1 MDTTLPTETPAPPK
15 ATAILIAHNQA
26 AELRR
31 AITALE
37 RSQDRDRFEILV
49 IDSGSLDDT
58 ETIGEEFPGITLLR
72 LPHHFGATKALNIAT
87 RTAKTDFLFF
97 LSPDV
102 EVDADTLRLLT
113 ERLEAESE
121 ATAVCPLLV
130 DAEGAPVA
138 RIQPIPTR
146 ETLAQVCAGRPAP
159 YIEPDLTQ
167 EQIAVGYPGRDA
179 LLVRKQFIIGMNYFD
194 ARFGEYW
201 ADADLALKVRH
212 ARKKIL
218 LYPAIRVTWHTPAQ
232 PAPHDAAY
240 SAAVYSADR
249 VLGAALLLRK
259 HEGFLAGLTFRLSAI
274 VGALLHFDFRLFAA
288 LLSGEKVGSQAS

>member
-1 MDTTLPTETPAPPK
+1 MDTTLPPEAPPAPK

-31 AITALE
+31 ALQALE
-37 RSQDRDRFEILV
+37 HSQDRARFEILV

-72 LPHHFGATKALNIAT
+72 LPHHFGATKAMNIGT

-102 EVDADTLRLLT
+102 EVAPDTIRLLT
-113 ERLEAESE
+113 EHLEAESE

-130 DAEGAPVA
+130 DAAGTPIA
-138 RIQPIPTR
+138 RIQPLPTR
-146 ETLAQVCAGRPAP
+146 ETLAQACGGGEPP

-167 EQIAVGYPGRDA
+167 ESVAVGYPGRDA

-218 LYPAIRVTWHTPAQ
+218 LYPAIRATWHASAH
-232 PAPHDAAY
+232 PAPDDAVY
-240 SAAVYSADR
+240 SAAIYNADR

-259 HEGFLAGLTFRLSAI
+259 HDGFIAGLTFRLSAI
-274 VGALLHFDFRLFAA
+274 VRALLHFDFRLFAA

>member
-1 MDTTLPTETPAPPK
+1 MDTTLPPETPPAPK

-31 AITALE
+31 ALQALE
-37 RSQDRDRFEILV
+37 RSKDRDRFEILV

-72 LPHHFGATKALNIAT
+72 LPHHFGATKAMNIAT

-102 EVDADTLRLLT
+102 EVAPDTIRLLT
-113 ERLEAESE
+113 EHLEAESDT
-121 ATAVCPLLV
+121 TAVCPLLV
-130 DAEGAPVA
+130 DAAGTPIA
-138 RIQPIPTR
+138 RIQPLPTR
-146 ETLAQVCAGRPAP
+146 ETLAQACAGGEPP
-159 YIEPDLTQ
+159 HIEPDLTQ
-167 EQIAVGYPGRDA
+167 ESIAVGYPGRDA

-218 LYPAIRVTWHTPAQ
+218 LYPAIRATWHASAR
-232 PAPHDAAY
+232 PAPDDAVY
-240 SAAVYSADR
+240 SAAIYNADR

-259 HEGFLAGLTFRLSAI
+259 HEGFIAGLTFRLSAI
-274 VGALLHFDFRLFAA
+274 VSALLHFDFRLFAA

>member
-1 MDTTLPTETPAPPK
+1 MDTTLPPEAPPAPK

-31 AITALE
+31 ALQALE
-37 RSQDRDRFEILV
+37 HSQDRARFEILV

-72 LPHHFGATKALNIAT
+72 LPHHFGATKAMNIGT

-102 EVDADTLRLLT
+102 EVAPDTIRLLT
-113 ERLEAESE
+113 EHLEAESE

-130 DAEGAPVA
+130 DAAGTPIA
-138 RIQPIPTR
+138 RIQPLPTR
-146 ETLAQVCAGRPAP
+146 ETLAQACGGGEPP

-167 EQIAVGYPGRDA
+167 ESVAVGYPGRDA

-218 LYPAIRVTWHTPAQ
+218 LYPAIRATWHASAR
-232 PAPHDAAY
+232 PAPDDAVY
-240 SAAVYSADR
+240 SAAIYNADR

-259 HEGFLAGLTFRLSAI
+259 HEGFIAGLTFRLAAI
-274 VGALLHFDFRLFAA
+274 VRALLHFDFRLFAA

>member
-1 MDTTLPTETPAPPK
+1 MDTTLPPETPPAPK

-31 AITALE
+31 ALQALE

-49 IDSGSLDDT
+49 IDSGSQDDT
-58 ETIGEEFPGITLLR
+58 ANIDQEFPSITLLR
-72 LPHHFGATKALNIAT
+72 LPHHFGATKAMNIAT

-102 EVDADTLRLLT
+102 EAAPDTIRLLT

-130 DAEGAPVA
+130 DPTGAPVA
-138 RIQPIPTR
+138 RIQPLPTR
-146 ETLAQVCAGRPAP
+146 ETLAQVCAGGEAP
-159 YIEPDLTQ
+159 HIEPDLTQ
-167 EQIAVGYPGRDA
+167 ESVAVGYPGRDA

-218 LYPAIRVTWHTPAQ
+218 LYPAIRARWHAPAY
-232 PAPHDAAY
+232 PPPHDAC
-240 SAAVYSADR
+240 AAVYSADR

-259 HEGFLAGLTFRLSAI
+259 HQGFFAGLTFRLSAI
-274 VGALLHFDFRLFAA
+274 VGALLHFDFRLFAS
-288 LLSGEKVGSQAS
+288 LVSGEKVGSQAS

>member
-1 MDTTLPTETPAPPK
+1 MDTTLPPEAPPAPK

-31 AITALE
+31 ALQALE
-37 RSQDRDRFEILV
+37 RSQDRGRFEILV
-49 IDSGSLDDT
+49 VDSGSQDDT
-58 ETIGEEFPGITLLR
+58 ANIGAEFPSITLLR
-72 LPHHFGATKALNIAT
+72 LPHHFGATKAMNIAT
-87 RTAKTDFLFF
+87 RTAKTDFLLF

-102 EVDADTLRLLT
+102 EAAPDTIRLLT
-113 ERLEAESE
+113 QRLEAEND

-130 DAEGAPVA
+130 DAAGAPVA
-138 RIQPIPTR
+138 HIQPLPTR
-146 ETLAQVCAGRPAP
+146 ETLARVCAGGEPP
-159 YIEPDLTQ
+159 HIEPDLTQ
-167 EQIAVGYPGRDA
+167 ETVAVGYPGRDA

-218 LYPAIRVTWHTPAQ
+218 LYPAIRATWHAPAH
-232 PAPHDAAY
+232 PAPDD
-240 SAAVYSADR
+240 AVYRADR

-259 HEGFLAGLTFRLSAI
+259 HQGFFAGLTFRLSAI
-274 VGALLHFDFRLFAA
+274 VSALLHFDFRRFAA
-288 LLSGEKVGSQAS
+288 LVSGEKVGSQAS

>member
-1 MDTTLPTETPAPPK
+1 MDTTLPPEAPPALK

-31 AITALE
+31 ALQALE

-49 IDSGSLDDT
+49 VDSGSQDDT
-58 ETIGEEFPGITLLR
+58 GNISEEFPGITLLR
-72 LPHHFGATKALNIAT
+72 LPHHFGATKAMNIAT
-87 RTAKTDFLFF
+87 RSAKTDFLFF

-102 EVDADTLRLLT
+102 EVAPDTMRLLT
-113 ERLEAESE
+113 EHLEAETD
-121 ATAVCPLLV
+121 ATAVCPLLI
-130 DAEGAPVA
+130 DSEGKPVA
-138 RIQPIPTR
+138 RIQPLPTR
-146 ETLAQVCAGRPAP
+146 ETLAQVCAGGQAP
-159 YIEPDLTQ
+159 HVEPDLTQ
-167 EQIAVGYPGRDA
+167 DSVAVGYPGRDA

-218 LYPAIRVTWHTPAQ
+218 LYPAIRATWHAPAH
-232 PAPHDAAY
+232 PATDD
-240 SAAVYSADR
+240 AVYGADR

-259 HEGFLAGLTFRLSAI
+259 HQGFFAGLTFRLAAI
-274 VGALLHFDFRLFAA
+274 VGALLHFDFRRFAA
-288 LLSGEKVGSQAS
+288 LVSGEKVGSQAS

>member
-1 MDTTLPTETPAPPK
+1 MDTTLPPEAPPAPK

-31 AITALE
+31 ALQALE
-37 RSQDRDRFEILV
+37 RSQDRDGFEILV
-49 IDSGSLDDT
+49 IDSGSQDDT
-58 ETIGEEFPGITLLR
+58 GNLSEEFPGITLLR
-72 LPHHFGATKALNIAT
+72 LPHHFGATKAMNIAT
-87 RTAKTDFLFF
+87 RTAKTVFLFF
-97 LSPDV
+97 LSPDI
-102 EVDADTLRLLT
+102 EVAPDTVRLLT

-130 DAEGAPVA
+130 DATGAPVA
-138 RIQPIPTR
+138 RIQPLPTR
-146 ETLAQVCAGRPAP
+146 ETMAQVCAGGEPPHIA
-159 YIEPDLTQ
+159 PDLTQ
-167 EQIAVGYPGRDA
+167 ESIAVGYPGRDA

-201 ADADLALKVRH
+201 ADADLALKVRN

-218 LYPAIRVTWHTPAQ
+218 LYPAIRARWHAPAR
-232 PAPHDAAY
+232 PAPDDPVYNAAI
-240 SAAVYSADR
+240 YSADR

-274 VGALLHFDFRLFAA
+274 VSALLHFDFRLFAA

>member
-1 MDTTLPTETPAPPK
+1 MDTTLPPEAPPALK

-31 AITALE
+31 ALQALE

-49 IDSGSLDDT
+49 VDSGSRDDT
-58 ETIGEEFPGITLLR
+58 GNIGEEFPGITLLR
-72 LPHHFGATKALNIAT
+72 LPHHFGATKAMNIAT
-87 RTAKTDFLFF
+87 RSAKTDFLFF

-102 EVDADTLRLLT
+102 EVAPDTMRLLT
-113 ERLEAESE
+113 EHLEAETD
-121 ATAVCPLLV
+121 ATAVCPLLI
-130 DAEGAPVA
+130 DSEGKPVA
-138 RIQPIPTR
+138 RIQPLPTR
-146 ETLAQVCAGRPAP
+146 ETLAQVCAGGQAP
-159 YIEPDLTQ
+159 HVEPDLTQ
-167 EQIAVGYPGRDA
+167 DSVAVGYPGRDA

-218 LYPAIRVTWHTPAQ
+218 LYPAIRATWHAPAH
-232 PAPHDAAY
+232 PATDD
-240 SAAVYSADR
+240 AVYGADR

-259 HEGFLAGLTFRLSAI
+259 HQGFFAGLTFRLAAI
-274 VGALLHFDFRLFAA
+274 VGALLHFDFRRFAA
-288 LLSGEKVGSQAS
+288 LVSGEKVGSQAS

>member
-1 MDTTLPTETPAPPK
+1 MDTTLPPEAPSAPK

-31 AITALE
+31 ALQALE

-49 IDSGSLDDT
+49 IDSGSQDDT

-72 LPHHFGATKALNIAT
+72 LPHHFGATKAMNIAT

-102 EVDADTLRLLT
+102 EVVPDTVRLLT
-113 ERLEAESE
+113 ERLEAENE

-130 DAEGAPVA
+130 DPEGRPAA
-138 RIQPIPTR
+138 RVQPLPTR
-146 ETLAQVCAGRPAP
+146 ETLARICAGREAP
-159 YIEPDLTQ
+159 HIEPDLTQ
-167 EQIAVGYPGRDA
+167 ESVAVDYPGRDA
-179 LLVRKQFIIGMNYFD
+179 LLVRKQFVIGMNYFD

-218 LYPAIRVTWHTPAQ
+218 LYPAIRVRWHAPAR
-232 PAPHDAAY
+232 PAPDDAIY
-240 SAAVYSADR
+240 NADR

-259 HEGFLAGLTFRLSAI
+259 HQGFLAGLTFRLSAI
-274 VGALLHFDFRLFAA
+274 VSALFHFDFRLFAA
-288 LLSGEKVGSQAS
+288 LVSGEKVGSQAS

>member
-1 MDTTLPTETPAPPK
+1 MDTTLPPEAPPAPK

-31 AITALE
+31 ALQSLE

-49 IDSGSLDDT
+49 IDSGSQDDT
-58 ETIGEEFPGITLLR
+58 GNIGEEFPGITLLR
-72 LPHHFGATKALNIAT
+72 LPHHFGATKAMNIAT

-102 EVDADTLRLLT
+102 EVAPDTIRLLT

-130 DAEGAPVA
+130 DPEGRPVA
-138 RIQPIPTR
+138 RAQPLPTR
-146 ETLAQVCAGRPAP
+146 ETLAQICAGGEAP
-159 YIEPDLTQ
+159 HIEPDLTQ
-167 EQIAVGYPGRDA
+167 ASVAVDYPGRDA
-179 LLVRKQFIIGMNYFD
+179 LLVRKQFVIGMNYFD

-218 LYPAIRVTWHTPAQ
+218 LYPAIRVTWHAPAR
-232 PAPHDAAY
+232 PAPDD
-240 SAAVYSADR
+240 AVYNADR

-259 HEGFLAGLTFRLSAI
+259 HQGFLAGLTFRLSAI
-274 VGALLHFDFRLFAA
+274 VSALLHFDFRLFAA
-288 LLSGEKVGSQAS
+288 LVSGEKVGSQAS

>member
-1 MDTTLPTETPAPPK
+1 MDTTLPPDAPPPPK
-15 ATAILIAHNQA
+15 ATAILIAHDQA
-26 AELRR
+26 GELRR
-31 AITALE
+31 AIQALE

-49 IDSGSLDDT
+49 IDSGSQDDT
-58 ETIGEEFPGITLLR
+58 ENIGEAFPGITLLR
-72 LPHHFGATKALNIAT
+72 LPHHFGATKAMNIAT

-102 EVDADTLRLLT
+102 EVAPDTIRLLT

-130 DAEGAPVA
+130 DPEGRPVA
-138 RIQPIPTR
+138 RLQPLPTR
-146 ETLAQVCAGRPAP
+146 ETLAQVCAGGEAP
-159 YIEPDLTQ
+159 HIEPDLTQ
-167 EQIAVGYPGRDA
+167 ESVAVDYPGRDA
-179 LLVRKQFIIGMNYFD
+179 LLVRKQFVIGMNYFD

-201 ADADLALKVRH
+201 ADADLALKIRN

-218 LYPAIRVTWHTPAQ
+218 LYPAIRATWHAPAQ
-232 PAPHDAAY
+232 PAPD
-240 SAAVYSADR
+240 AAVYSADR

-259 HEGFLAGLTFRLSAI
+259 HEGFFAGLTFRLSAI
-274 VGALLHFDFRLFAA
+274 AGALLHFDFRLFAA